1 MAHTRYEHIANN
13 CACLSTSITFNATSN
28 RLEETENENTSL
40 RNEITSL
47 RAAVAGKD
55 RENVLYKEELATMS
69 DLLAKYKDRVA
80 SAEGT
85 HASTEKQSVNFKSCM
100 RMHVKL
106 SSKTNQTAVL
116 HPGLE
121 NSGLKNPALEK
132 SVGFFQMGTGFYR
145 RAVYLAGV

>member
-1 MAHTRYEHIANN
+1 MYGGEWHTRYEHIAIN
-13 CACLSTSITFNATSN
+13 CACLSASITFNATSN
-28 RLEETENENTSL
+28 RLEESENENTSL

-85 HASTEKQSVNFKSCM
+85 HASTEKQSVNFKSCIKNQKYIKQEL
-100 RMHVKL
+100 HVL
-106 SSKTNQTAVL
+106 SICKYGKIILLTSQI
-116 HPGLE
+116 G
-121 NSGLKNPALEK
+121 G
-132 SVGFFQMGTGFYR
+132 
-145 RAVYLAGV
+145 

>member
-1 MAHTRYEHIANN
+1 MALKAFRNRLRP
-13 CACLSTSITFNATSN
+13 LSTSITFNATSN

-55 RENVLYKEELATMS
+55 RENVLYKEELVTMS
-69 DLLAKYKDRVA
+69 ELLAKYKDRVA

-100 RMHVKL
+100 RMVKP
-106 SSKTNQTAVL
+106 SSKLNKTKVARMLSICKYGKIILLTSQI
-116 HPGLE
+116 G
-121 NSGLKNPALEK
+121 G
-132 SVGFFQMGTGFYR
+132 
-145 RAVYLAGV
+145 